1 MTFNQLAS
9 ELNIQPYELAAFLD
23 LGNDIP
29 EGELSGDLATEVRE
43 IVAFDNGHN
52 TKPES

>member
-9 ELNIQPYELAAFLD
+9 ELNIQPYELAALLD
-23 LGNDIP
+23 LGTGIP
-29 EGELSGDLATEVRE
+29 EGELSGEFITDVRE
-43 IVAFDNGHN
+43 IVAYDLEHN

>member
-1 MTFNQLAS
+1 MAFNQLAS

-23 LGNDIP
+23 LGTDIP
-29 EGELSGDLATEVRE
+29 ESELSEKFITDARE
-43 IVAFDNGHN
+43 IVAYDNVHN